1 LSRHLAFIS
10 PKADKQAMSTD
21 LYDVIIVG
29 GGPVGLAQALALTRF
44 QHGLRVALVDRRPFA
59 VPDDKRAFALSA
71 GVRRVFDTL
80 GVWNDLAAE
89 AQPIRAMK
97 ITDSGTGDIS
107 RPVFLT
113 FEGDVAPGEPYAH
126 MTPNRVLT
134 KVLLE
139 AVQPRVEFVAP
150 VEVTGYAAESAFASL
165 SLKDGRTLRAPVI
178 VAADGAMSA
187 LRGMAGIAV
196 ISHDYKQAGIVTTI
210 AHELPHDGVAYEHF
224 RPAGPFAS
232 LPLPG
237 KRSSLVWT
245 ESTEEAARLKALPS
259 AEVAALIEGAMGS
272 SLGAITV
279 EESLQSFPLRLQMA
293 REFVGPR
300 LAIIGDAAH
309 VIHPLAGQGL
319 NLGLKDVAALAET
332 LVEAMRLGLDHGTP
346 EVLARYQQW
355 RRFDT
360 SLMAAVTDNLN
371 RLFSNDVAPVRALRD
386 VGLGLVDRMTPIKDA
401 LIARAAGLES
411 DGPRLTRGMPI

>member
-1 LSRHLAFIS
+1 MAN
-10 PKADKQAMSTD
+10 D

-44 QHGLRVALVDRRPFA
+44 QHGLKVALVDRRPFT

-80 GVWNDLAAE
+80 GVWDALAGE

-97 ITDSGTGDIS
+97 ITDSGVGDIS
-107 RPVFLT
+107 RPVFLS

-134 KVLLE
+134 RVLIE
-139 AVQPRVEFVAP
+139 AVQTRVEFVAP
-150 VEVTGYAAESAFASL
+150 VEVAGYAADTAVASL
-165 SLKDGRTLRAPVI
+165 ALKDGRTLAAPVI
-178 VAADGAMSA
+178 IAADGAMSG
-187 LRGMAGIAV
+187 LRGMAGIGV
-196 ISHDYKQAGIVTTI
+196 VSHDYRQSGIVTTI
-210 AHELPHDGVAYEHF
+210 AHELPHDGTAFEHF
-224 RPAGPFAS
+224 RPPGPFAS

-237 KRSSLVWT
+237 NRSSLVWT
-245 ESTEEAARLKALPS
+245 ESTDEAARLKSLPLDD
-259 AEVAALIEGAMGS
+259 VAGLIEAAMGS
-272 SLGAITV
+272 SLGKVTV
-279 EESLQSFPLRLQMA
+279 EEELQSFPLRLQLA
-293 REFVGPR
+293 REFVAPR

-332 LVEAMRLGLDHGTP
+332 LVEAMRLGLDHGAP
-346 EVLARYQQW
+346 DVLERYQHW

-360 SLMAAVTDNLN
+360 SLMAGVTDNLN
-371 RLFSNDVAPVRALRD
+371 RLFSNDVAPVRAIRD
-386 VGLGLVDRMTPIKDA
+386 VGLGLVDRMPPIKDA

-411 DGPRLTRGMPI
+411 DGPRLTRGMPL

>member
-1 LSRHLAFIS
+1 MRYNH
-10 PKADKQAMSTD
+10 PMPND

-44 QHGLRVALVDRRPFA
+44 QHGMRVALIDRRPFT

-71 GVRRVFDTL
+71 GVRRVLETL
-80 GVWNDLAAE
+80 GVWTDLTAD
-89 AQPIRAMK
+89 AQPIQAMK
-97 ITDSGTGDIS
+97 ITDSGGGDIS

-134 KVLLE
+134 RVLLE
-139 AVQPRVEFVAP
+139 AVQDRVEFVAP
-150 VEVTGYAAESAFASL
+150 VEVTGYTAEPALALL
-165 SLKDGRTLRAPVI
+165 SLGDGRTLRAPVI
-178 VAADGAMSA
+178 VAADGALSA
-187 LRGMAGIAV
+187 LRGMAGIGVVA
-196 ISHDYKQAGIVTTI
+196 HDYRQAGIVTTI
-210 AHELPHDGVAYEHF
+210 AHELPHEGTAYEHF

-237 KRSSLVWT
+237 SRSSLVWT
-245 ESTEEAARLKALPS
+245 ESTAEAARLKALPL
-259 AEVAALIEGAMGS
+259 EDVAGLIEAAMGS
-272 SLGAITV
+272 SLGKVTV
-279 EESLQSFPLRLQMA
+279 EESLQSFPLRMQLA
-293 REFVGPR
+293 RDFVGPR

-332 LVEAMRLGLDHGTP
+332 LVDAMRLGVDHGTP

-360 SLMAAVTDNLN
+360 ALMAAVTDNLN
-371 RLFSNDVAPVRALRD
+371 RLFSNDLAPMRAIRD
-386 VGLGLVDRMTPIKDA
+386 VGLGLVDRMTPVKDA
-401 LIARAAGLES
+401 LIARAAGLEP
-411 DGPRLTRGMPI
+411 DGPRLTRGMPL

>member
-1 LSRHLAFIS
+1 M
-10 PKADKQAMSTD
+10 PDD

-44 QHGLRVALVDRRPFA
+44 QHGLRVALVDRRQFT

-71 GVRRVFDTL
+71 GVRRVLSTL
-80 GVWNDLAAE
+80 GVWEALAAE

-126 MTPNRVLT
+126 MAPNRVLT

-139 AVQPRVEFVAP
+139 AVQARVDFVAP
-150 VEVTGYAAESAFASL
+150 VEVTGYAADTASAIL

-187 LRGMAGIAV
+187 LRAMAGIAV
-196 ISHDYKQAGIVTTI
+196 ISHDYKQSGIVTTI
-210 AHELPHDGVAYEHF
+210 AHELPHEGVAYEHF
-224 RPAGPFAS
+224 LPAGPFAS
-232 LPLPG
+232 LPLSG
-237 KRSSLVWT
+237 NRSSLVWT
-245 ESTEEAARLKALPS
+245 ESTEEAARLKSLPID
-259 AEVAALIEGAMGS
+259 EVAGRIEAAMGS
-272 SLGAITV
+272 ALGKVTV
-279 EESLQSFPLRLQMA
+279 EEGLQSFPLRLQLA
-293 REFVGPR
+293 REFVAPR
-300 LAIIGDAAH
+300 LALIGDAAH

-332 LVEAMRLGLDHGTP
+332 LVDAMRLGLDHGAP
-346 EVLARYQQW
+346 DVLARYQEW

-371 RLFSNDVAPVRALRD
+371 RLFSNDVAPVRAVRD
-386 VGLGLVDRMTPIKDA
+386 VGLGLVDRMAPVKDA

-411 DGPRLTRGMPI
+411 NGPRLTRGMPL

>member
-1 LSRHLAFIS
+1 
-10 PKADKQAMSTD
+10 MSTD

-29 GGPVGLAQALALTRF
+29 GGPVGLAQALTLTRF
-44 QHGLRVALVDRRPFA
+44 QHGLRVALVDRRPFT
-59 VPDDKRAFALSA
+59 VTDDKRAFALSA
-71 GVRRVFDTL
+71 GVRRVLDTL
-80 GVWNDLAAE
+80 GVWSDLAAE

-150 VEVTGYAAESAFASL
+150 VEVTGYAAEAALATL
-165 SLKDGRTLRAPVI
+165 SLKGGRTLRAPVI
-178 VAADGAMSA
+178 IAADGAMSA
-187 LRGMAGIAV
+187 LRGMADIGV

-237 KRSSLVWT
+237 NRSSLVWT
-245 ESTEEAARLKALPS
+245 ESTDEAARLKSLPLD
-259 AEVAALIEGAMGS
+259 EVAALIEGAMGS

-279 EESLQSFPLRLQMA
+279 EESLQSFPLRLQLA

-300 LAIIGDAAH
+300 LAVIGDAAH

-319 NLGLKDVAALAET
+319 NLGFKDAAALAEV
-332 LVEAMRLGLDHGTP
+332 LVDAMRLGLDQGAP
-346 EVLARYQQW
+346 DVLARYQQW

-360 SLMAAVTDNLN
+360 ALMAAVTDNLN
-371 RLFSNDVAPVRALRD
+371 RLFSNDVAPVRAIRD

-411 DGPRLTRGMPI
+411 DGPRLTRGMPL